1 MVSVPCFINLESGPN
16 TKRCT
21 MNIYYYGAA
30 HSTVKPKGRCLC
42 EQPPLIRFKNL
53 LGGKQHSDS
62 PSKEKQNPV
71 FLPASKRRAG
81 SQASMFLPGRAMEG
95 KVPQKGWLVE
105 AERGSWCVASG
116 EELASL
122 CALPV
127 DWLIWG
133 APGSRGCVQASAP
146 GSSETSSDVQWLQRV
161 WGKGLGLDTTSCSRR
176 GTNLVLVRTSKW
188 VKTASF
194 KRILF
199 L

>member
-1 MVSVPCFINLESGPN
+1 MPCFINLESGPN

-30 HSTVKPKGRCLC
+30 HNTVKPKGRHLC

-95 KVPQKGWLVE
+95 KVPQKGWPVE

-133 APGSRGCVQASAP
+133 APEAGAVSRPLHLAPARPVQMCSGHGGCE
-146 GSSETSSDVQWLQRV
+146 GRGWV
-161 WGKGLGLDTTSCSRR
+161 WTQPAAQEGELT
-176 GTNLVLVRTSKW
+176 W
-188 VKTASF
+188 F
-194 KRILF
+194 
-199 L
+199 